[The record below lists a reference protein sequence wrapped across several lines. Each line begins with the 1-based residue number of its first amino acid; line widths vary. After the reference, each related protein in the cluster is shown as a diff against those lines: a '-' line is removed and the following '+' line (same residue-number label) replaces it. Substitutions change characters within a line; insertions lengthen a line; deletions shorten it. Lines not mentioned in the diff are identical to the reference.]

1 MATKHLTH
9 CQRVNNSLMYSTIF
23 IFNGGACAMIGPSMA
38 AIRRSTGLPQAR
50 PFFSYL

>member
-23 IFNGGACAMIGPSMA
+23 IFNGGACAMSLFGALAHS
-38 AIRRSTGLPQAR
+38 
-50 PFFSYL
+50 